1 MNKSFNNSV
10 LWRKRNILNLLLRPR
25 ILNILDKKITQNN
38 VLSMQNNFYSS
49 YSSTLVK
56 KKKTQFINKVSIR
69 QKNLFPSLEVKNA
82 LHKFFLVK
90 NNTFKQHIESI
101 ISDKVFSYNFSGCHV
116 TTLFYRLLEENQSA
130 LFLAEDIVYYLEK
143 RKQFSQIKNFILKQ
157 IEKKI
162 NSFFTCRIQGIR
174 ISCSGRLGGK
184 SKKAQRSKTQTF
196 KYGPTSLH
204 VFSSNIDFAYKYA
217 NTAFGKIGI
226 KVWISFN

>member
-1 MNKSFNNSV
+1 M
-10 LWRKRNILNLLLRPR
+10 P
-25 ILNILDKKITQNN
+25 
-38 VLSMQNNFYSS
+38 
-49 YSSTLVK
+49 
-56 KKKTQFINKVSIR
+56 
-69 QKNLFPSLEVKNA
+69 
-82 LHKFFLVK
+82 KFFLVK
-90 NNTFKQHIESI
+90 NNIFKQHIESI
-101 ISDKVFSYNFSGCHV
+101 ISDKVFSSGFSGCHV

-157 IEKKI
+157 IEKRKH
-162 NSFFTCRIQGIR
+162 SFFIQGIR

-217 NTAFGKIGI
+217 NTPFGKIGI